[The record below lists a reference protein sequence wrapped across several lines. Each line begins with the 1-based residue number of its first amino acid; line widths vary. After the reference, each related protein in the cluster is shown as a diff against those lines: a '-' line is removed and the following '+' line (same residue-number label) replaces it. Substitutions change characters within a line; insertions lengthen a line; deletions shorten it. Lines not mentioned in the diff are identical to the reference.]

1 MADVTLTRTTTDPVR
16 PGDTVT
22 YELRTSSDFPDF
34 NGFGGRVRYDGDELT
49 FVSFEVNS
57 SLNFQPNLPDVPE
70 DATGIIESGTIRA
83 SYFNVADLGGTI
95 DGRNVT
101 VITLEFVAKAAGDAE
116 ISFIKATEPIFSSGL
131 TSLVDEPITTSLTV
145 VPLATPLAAQGD
157 SATVAEDTSIE
168 IDVLAN
174 DGDRDGLTIQTF
186 TNGANG
192 AVTQTAGGLT
202 YAPTLNYNGP
212 DSFTYD
218 VTDNDET
225 QTVTVNVT
233 VTPVNDAPV
242 ATDDGATVVA
252 GGSVAVDVLDNDDDA
267 DGDALTV
274 TAASGASN
282 GLVAFTPQGV
292 TYTPA
297 AGFTGTDRFTYDVSD
312 GQGGT
317 DTATVDV
324 TVTPVPVSPT
334 GTVSLVPSNTGFL
347 RPNETVSFALTTA
360 PDFPMFDSF
369 EAFLTYDA
377 SALEYKGAVFSSIF
391 DTSSGQAAS
400 APPPP
405 TDAEGEITLDGL
417 FTGTAFTGDP
427 AGGETVVTLT
437 FEARTAGTA
446 EISLEGSDNG
456 FFFFGGGTP
465 ILVDPVSAQVEVNS
479 LPTATAD
486 AAVVAEDASVVIDV
500 LDNDDDVDAGDM
512 LSIADVTQGSNGK
525 VEVTTGG
532 LLYTPKAD
540 FAGTDTFTYSV
551 FDGKET
557 VQATVTVDVTA
568 VNDAPIALP
577 GAATVAEDGTI
588 TIDLNDLVSDV
599 DGPSLTFTV
608 GEVSSG
614 TTTILNG
621 VVTYTPAGDY
631 NGPASFDYTVSDGE
645 FTATATVDVTVE
657 AVNDR
662 PVAVADT
669 LELDENTSMDVDVL
683 ANDTDVDGDTLSV
696 KSVNPGTNG
705 SVSLVGGVV
714 TYTPNEGYVGEDSFT
729 YVVQD
734 GEGGEATAT
743 VAVLVRGVNDDPVAA
758 ADAFTLAED
767 AAPTL
772 LDVLANDADPDA
784 GDVLSVASVTGATGG
799 TAAVAAD
806 GSGVI
811 FTPDADF
818 AGTGSFEYTV
828 ADDKGGTATATATV
842 TVEAVNDAPILAVGD
857 AFEFVEGAD
866 GAVFT
871 PTASDVDSATLR
883 FSLSGDDAGLFAID
897 DETGVVTFREAP
909 SFTGDE
915 KALDLDVTV
924 MVSDGELSDSR
935 DVGVRFLR
943 DSDGDRVA
951 DLADNAIFA
960 FNPDQR
966 DSNGDGYGNVI
977 DADLNGD
984 GTVSGSDG
992 SILRSYLFQG
1002 GFQDGVDEGA
1012 DADFNGDGTV
1022 DFADVDIFVSLI
1034 GLNLEGQ
1041 SSADFFG

>member
-1 MADVTLTRTTTDPVR
+1 M
-16 PGDTVT
+16 
-22 YELRTSSDFPDF
+22 
-34 NGFGGRVRYDGDELT
+34 
-49 FVSFEVNS
+49 
-57 SLNFQPNLPDVPE
+57 
-70 DATGIIESGTIRA
+70 
-83 SYFNVADLGGTI
+83 
-95 DGRNVT
+95 
-101 VITLEFVAKAAGDAE
+101 
-116 ISFIKATEPIFSSGL
+116 
-131 TSLVDEPITTSLTV
+131 
-145 VPLATPLAAQGD
+145 
-157 SATVAEDTSIE
+157 
-168 IDVLAN
+168 
-174 DGDRDGLTIQTF
+174 
-186 TNGANG
+186 
-192 AVTQTAGGLT
+192 
-202 YAPTLNYNGP
+202 
-212 DSFTYD
+212 
-218 VTDNDET
+218 
-225 QTVTVNVT
+225 
-233 VTPVNDAPV
+233 
-242 ATDDGATVVA
+242 
-252 GGSVAVDVLDNDDDA
+252 
-267 DGDALTV
+267 
-274 TAASGASN
+274 
-282 GLVAFTPQGV
+282 
-292 TYTPA
+292 
-297 AGFTGTDRFTYDVSD
+297 
-312 GQGGT
+312 
-317 DTATVDV
+317 

-347 RPNETVSFALTTA
+347 RPNDTVSFALTTA
-360 PDFPMFDSF
+360 SDFPMFNSF

-377 SALEYKGAVFSSIF
+377 TALEYKGAVFSSIF
-391 DTSSGQAAS
+391 GPATF
-400 APPPP
+400 APTPP

-456 FFFFGGGTP
+456 FFFFGGGKQ
-465 ILVDPVSAQVEVNS
+465 ILVDPVSAQVAVNS
-479 LPTATAD
+479 LPTATDD
-486 AAVVAEDASVVIDV
+486 AADVAEDASVVIDV
-500 LDNDDDVDAGDM
+500 LDNDGDVDAGDM
-512 LSIADVTQGSNGK
+512 LSIVDFTQGSNGR

-532 LLYTPKAD
+532 LLYTPNANY
-540 FAGTDTFTYSV
+540 AGPDTFTYEV
-551 FDGKET
+551 TDGKET

-568 VNDAPIALP
+568 VNDAPVALP

-588 TIDLNDLVSDV
+588 TIDLDGLVSDV
-599 DGPSLTFTV
+599 DGPSLTITV
-608 GEVSSG
+608 GDASSG
-614 TTTILNG
+614 TTTIADG
-621 VVTYTPAGDY
+621 VVTYAPAGDY

-657 AVNDR
+657 AVNDL
-662 PVAVADT
+662 PVAVADM
-669 LELDENTSMDVDVL
+669 LELDENTSMTVDVL

-696 KSVNPGTNG
+696 KSVGLAGNG
-705 SVSLVGGVV
+705 DVTLVGGVV
-714 TYTPNEGYVGEDSFT
+714 TYTPTPGYSGPDRFD

-743 VAVLVRGVNDDPVAA
+743 VDVLVRGVNDDPVAG

-772 LDVLANDADPDA
+772 LDVLANDTDPDA
-784 GDVLSVASVTGATGG
+784 GDVLSVISVTGATGG

-806 GSGVI
+806 ESGVI

-818 AGTGSFEYTV
+818 AGPGSFDYTV
-828 ADDKGGTATATATV
+828 ADGKGGTATATATV

-871 PTASDVDSATLR
+871 PTASDVDSNMLR
-883 FSLSGDDAGLFAID
+883 FSLSGADAGLFDID
-897 DETGVVTFREAP
+897 EETGAVTFREAP

-915 KALDLDVTV
+915 RALDLDVTV
-924 MVSDGELSDSR
+924 TVSDGELSDSR
-935 DVGVRFLR
+935 EVGVRFLR

-977 DADLNGD
+977 DADLTGD
-984 GTVSGSDG
+984 GRVSGADG

-1002 GFQDGVDEGA
+1002 GFEDGVDAGA